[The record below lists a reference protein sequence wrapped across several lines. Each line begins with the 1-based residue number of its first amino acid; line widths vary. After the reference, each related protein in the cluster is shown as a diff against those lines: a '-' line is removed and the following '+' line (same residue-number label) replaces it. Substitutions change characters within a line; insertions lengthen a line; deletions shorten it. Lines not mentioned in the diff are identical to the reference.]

1 MRPDAERNDLT
12 ESDEADLQHR
22 LKNSSLTIVANRL
35 PVRAEVV
42 EDGLNWVPSPG
53 GLVSALTPAL
63 RSAGTPTW
71 VGWADASGELP
82 SSDQYEGFKIVPV
95 DLTALDVEKYY
106 EGFSNATIWPLF
118 HDSIEIPTY
127 HRSWWE
133 SYVTV
138 NQKFADSVAKVAQ
151 PNSIVWVHD
160 YQLQLVPQMLRRE
173 RPDLKIGFFLHIP
186 FPAPE
191 LFMRLPWR
199 ADIVRGILGADV
211 VGFQTNVSKEYFLS
225 AADRTANVAV
235 AEGVVTIEGRQV
247 TVGAFPVGID
257 FDRII
262 DAATAEATTKRVA
275 EMRHLFGDPKHVILG
290 VDRLDYTKGIEL
302 RLRALLELLEDGR
315 IDPKETVIIQIA
327 EPSRGGTRGYA
338 RIKREV
344 EQIAGGIN
352 GDHADLGRPLLEY
365 HHRSVALEELVAL
378 YRLAD
383 VMLVTPFADGMNL
396 VAKEYAASR
405 TDLHGVLV
413 LSEFAGAAQ
422 ELSAALLV
430 NPYDINGVKDTIVRA
445 LAMPPEEQEERM
457 RTLNREVQSS
467 TVAAWAD
474 SFLKLLVT

>member
-1 MRPDAERNDLT
+1 MVPRATRNDLN
-12 ESDEADLQHR
+12 ELDEADLQHR
-22 LKNSSLTIVANRL
+22 LKDLSLTIVANRL
-35 PVRAEVV
+35 PVRADVV
-42 EDGLNWVPSPG
+42 DGGLRWVPSPG

-82 SSDQYEGFKIVPV
+82 SSDEFEGFTIVPV
-95 DLTALDVEKYY
+95 DLTPLEVEKYY

-118 HDSIEIPTY
+118 HDSIETPSY
-127 HRSWWE
+127 HRSWWDA
-133 SYVTV
+133 YVRV
-138 NQKFADSVAKVAQ
+138 NQRFSETAAKVAAQ
-151 PNSIVWVHD
+151 DSIVWVHD
-160 YQLQLVPQMLRRE
+160 YQLQLVPQMLRRL

-191 LFMRLPWR
+191 LFLRLPWR
-199 ADIVRGILGADV
+199 ADIVRGVLGADV
-211 VGFQTNVSKEYFLS
+211 VGFQTVVSKEYFLS
-225 AADRTANVAV
+225 AVERTSEALVD
-235 AEGVVTIEGRQV
+235 EGVVTIHDRRV
-247 TVGAFPVGID
+247 TVDAFPVGID

-262 DAATAEATTKRVA
+262 DAATSAATTARVA
-275 EMRHLFGDPKHVILG
+275 ELRHIFGDPKHVILG

-302 RLRALLELLEDGR
+302 RLRALLELLADGR

-378 YRLAD
+378 YRFAD

-405 TDLHGVLV
+405 TDYRGVLV

-422 ELSAALLV
+422 ELSDALLV

-445 LAMPPEEQEERM
+445 LAMAPEEQEYRM
-457 RTLNREVQSS
+457 RALNQAVQSS

-474 SFLKLLVT
+474 SFLKLLVA